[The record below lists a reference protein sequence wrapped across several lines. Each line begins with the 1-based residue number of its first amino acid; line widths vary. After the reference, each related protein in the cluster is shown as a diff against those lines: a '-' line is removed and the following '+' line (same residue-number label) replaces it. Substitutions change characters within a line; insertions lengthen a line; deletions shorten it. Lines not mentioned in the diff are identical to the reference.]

1 MTLMEKKIFKKKKK
15 IYCGRGENPITNC
28 EEGPA
33 LGSRGGPGSGAGA
46 TYPLGDSPWTHLNCK
61 LLPSPAPS
69 PELWACSRVGG
80 HGW

>member
-33 LGSRGGPGSGAGA
+33 LGVGEGPGRGAGA
-46 TYPLGDSPWTHLNCK
+46 TYSLWGFAMDTSQLCK
-61 LLPSPAPS
+61 LLPVSLLPS
-69 PELWACSRVGG
+69 ILWACWG
-80 HGW
+80 